1 MAQLPIRESVGA
13 AFRFVRENLRFVLLV
28 SGAGAAAVTLIG
40 GLTLAAPALG
50 LVTTI
55 LSTLVQAFVYAGLT
69 GAALFGGAAARVRW
83 TADGGR
89 VWVAMA
95 LIGLF
100 LFIVMFV
107 VSIIAS
113 IVLVAG
119 PLGPY
124 LEDLQSAGNDNAAI
138 VTVMTR
144 FAEANPL
151 ALLLLMLFIGAIW
164 MLLTSRL
171 YLSAPAT
178 VDKQRILTFE
188 TWRWTKGAMLRIT
201 WARLSVLLPA
211 YVFTFAV
218 SQLLARLLGIDVL
231 DPTAAQAF
239 AAANPVVYLGYAL
252 ITSFVSLFVYTALEA
267 GLSSYIYRGLKPAET
282 SPPNA

>member
-1 MAQLPIRESVGA
+1 MAQLPVRDSVGA
-13 AFRFVRENLRFVLLV
+13 AFRFVRENLRFILLM
-28 SGAGAAAVTLIG
+28 SGAGAAAVTVIG

-55 LSTLVQAFVYAGLT
+55 LSTLVQAFVYAALI
-69 GAALFGGAAARVRW
+69 GAALFGGAPARTRW

-107 VSIIAS
+107 VSIVAS

-151 ALLLLMLFIGAIW
+151 ALLLLMLFVGAIW
-164 MLLTSRL
+164 MFLTSRL

-188 TWRWTKGAMLRIT
+188 TWSWTKGAMLRIT

-211 YVFTFAV
+211 YVFMFAV
-218 SQLLARLLGIDVL
+218 SQLLARLLGIDIL
-231 DPTAAQAF
+231 DPVAAQAF
-239 AAANPVVYLGYAL
+239 ATANPVVYLGYAFV
-252 ITSFVSLFVYTALEA
+252 TSFVSLFVYSALEA
-267 GLSSYIYRGLKPAET
+267 GLSSYIYRGLKPDEALA
-282 SPPNA
+282 PAA